1 MEGGVGRGGG
11 AEEKGPRLR
20 IPALPSTSRCP
31 QGRGECAR
39 RGRREGEE
47 WPTKGS
53 VYRGGRIGV
62 CARVGVRMEV
72 ESSKAAGVT
81 GHRGV
86 CIMGVCK
93 ESSAG
98 SRV

>member
-39 RGRREGEE
+39 HGRREG
-47 WPTKGS
+47 G
-53 VYRGGRIGV
+53 
-62 CARVGVRMEV
+62 
-72 ESSKAAGVT
+72 
-81 GHRGV
+81 RGV
-86 CIMGVCK
+86 ANEGECVPGWKNRCVR
-93 ESSAG
+93 AG
-98 SRV
+98 GGEDGR